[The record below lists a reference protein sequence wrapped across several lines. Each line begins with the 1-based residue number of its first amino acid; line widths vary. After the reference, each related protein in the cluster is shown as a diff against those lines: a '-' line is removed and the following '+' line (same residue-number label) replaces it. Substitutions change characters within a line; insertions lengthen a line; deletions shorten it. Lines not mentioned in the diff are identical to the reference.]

1 MAFYMVT
8 ALEVGLLLVALAL
21 LFGAYKVIRA
31 VKPFIVNAI
40 VGILALLAVQALGF
54 EVAITPVAILI
65 TALAGLPGA
74 VLVTLLALLEI
85 AFVPGAI
92 PVPLA

>member
-1 MAFYMVT
+1 MVT

-21 LFGAYKVIRA
+21 LFGAYKVIRTM
-31 VKPFIVNAI
+31 KPFIVNAI
-40 VGILALLAVQALGF
+40 VGILALLVVQALGI
-54 EVAITPVAILI
+54 EVAITPFAILI

-74 VLVTLLALLEI
+74 VLVAMLALLKV

-92 PVPLA
+92 SVPPV